1 MTKSGRATAT
11 INGTTVASAT
21 SWEEVENNVYF
32 PPSSIKREYFTGP
45 TGHSTHCPW
54 KGDASYYD
62 INVGGDKLGNAAW
75 YYPKPKDA
83 AKEIKDHVAFYKS
96 KVTVSVE

>member
-11 INGTTVASAT
+11 INGTTVAEAT

-62 INVGGDKLGNAAW
+62 INVGGKCWRHRG
-75 YYPKPKDA
+75 
-83 AKEIKDHVAFYKS
+83 
-96 KVTVSVE
+96 